1 MTTAEQLEARG
12 YAKGF
17 KKGYAKGLAEGQAIV
32 LVHLLTIKFGQLT
45 DQIVN
50 RVEAADTTTLER
62 WSERILTATSLD
74 EIFG

>member
-17 KKGYAKGLAEGQAIV
+17 KEGYAEGLAEGQAIV
-32 LVHLLTIKFGQLT
+32 LIHLLTIKFGPLT

-50 RVEAADTTTLER
+50 RVEAADTAPLQR
-62 WSERILTATSLD
+62 WGGLMLIATSLD
-74 EIFG
+74 EVFG